1 VVEYI
6 LRLHKVLGLI
16 PCTENKSVLFVAML
30 THYSLPAI
38 GRLRQEDHKIK
49 ACLGEELISLEV
61 FSACSTVPDGHL
73 QLGVFTSLPVFMLLH
88 FCLYPPPVPHT
99 AFPAVF
105 KCAIPI
111 GSCALSSFFFKFG
124 YKVSSFLA
132 TGLNPSIFLLHQRS
146 IWICGMVSLD
156 LEYTI
161 SFFFYLFF
169 YYSCTGVQCDICK
182 SSYNISYLNS
192 PSPPFS
198 IQNSPIL
205 GIVST
210 DLIFTFTYMC
220 T

>member
-88 FCLYPPPVPHT
+88 FCLYPPP
-99 AFPAVF
+99 
-105 KCAIPI
+105 
-111 GSCALSSFFFKFG
+111 
-124 YKVSSFLA
+124 
-132 TGLNPSIFLLHQRS
+132 
-146 IWICGMVSLD
+146 
-156 LEYTI
+156 
-161 SFFFYLFF
+161 
-169 YYSCTGVQCDICK
+169 
-182 SSYNISYLNS
+182 
-192 PSPPFS
+192 
-198 IQNSPIL
+198 SPIL
-205 GIVST
+205 LSLQYSNVPFLLVLVHFLLSFLSLDIKFH
-210 DLIFTFTYMC
+210 LF
-220 T
+220 